1 MSQAGTSPFQE
12 AIRQELE
19 YTMKMELDKILGT
32 APQNELQ
39 VWIKTKLQYVLE

>member
-19 YTMKMELDKILGT
+19 YSMKTELDKILGT
-32 APQNELQ
+32 APQNEVQ
-39 VWIKTKLQYVLE
+39 VRTKTKLQYVLE